1 MLTNAPR
8 DTFIKTYATV
18 DTVSKHSRARDR
30 QGVRIYKHSP
40 DRVAL
45 QIWGKR
51 ANTPMYGTA
60 FLSKEALT
68 ELRDAATELLN
79 YL

>member
-8 DTFIKTYATV
+8 DTFIKTYAAV
-18 DTVSKHSRARDR
+18 DTVSKHSMSKEY
-30 QGVRIYKHSP
+30 QGVRIYKSAP

-45 QIWGKR
+45 QVWGKR
-51 ANTPMYGTA
+51 ANTPMYGIA